1 MNADRSPD
9 GPPSRAQTSVA
20 SAHRLLSQL
29 REVARSLPTGL
40 DEVALAQTLLGQLA
54 PVIRFNRGLVYDLG
68 ESGQLDVVA
77 AEGVDGVDSDLERS
91 HPQWR
96 QADDVQ
102 LTSTATTTTA
112 VFPLRLDDR
121 LVGAVQL
128 ELSTEVDDHPWS
140 AYEIAAAR
148 SLIDDAAIYLD
159 SGRLFSEVR
168 AIATTEERRR
178 LARDIHDGIAQEVAS
193 LGYVVDD
200 LAARAEGD
208 LHDRIIGLRDELT
221 RIVTE
226 LRHSIFD
233 LRSDIQPGTGLGAAL
248 SSYVRT
254 VGATSGLTIHLV
266 LDETTKRLSAA
277 TEVELLRITQEAV
290 TNVRRHAQ
298 ARNLWVT
305 CRVDPPHAFLRIA
318 DDGRGMGSPRID
330 SYGLD
335 IMRERAERLGVAL
348 TVREREGGGTVVEL
362 ALGRTHSVHTT
373 QLPNAAVDLKGAPSW
388 LSRS

>member
-1 MNADRSPD
+1 MNAQRQPDRES
-9 GPPSRAQTSVA
+9 SRAQSDVA

-40 DEVALAQTLLGQLA
+40 DEVALAQNLLSQLA
-54 PVIRFNRGLVYDLG
+54 PLIRFDRAIVYDLG
-68 ESGQLDVVA
+68 ETGELDVVA
-77 AEGVDGVDSDLERS
+77 VEGVTSVDWDLDVS
-91 HPQWR
+91 HPGWR
-96 QADDVQ
+96 EDRDVH
-102 LTSTATTTTA
+102 LASEHSPAA

-121 LVGAVQL
+121 LVGAVYLQRDPASDRAWTP
-128 ELSTEVDDHPWS
+128 E
-140 AYEIAAAR
+140 EISAAR
-148 SLIDDAAIYLD
+148 AVIDDAAIYLD

-178 LARDIHDGIAQEVAS
+178 LAREIHDGIAQEVAS
-193 LGYVVDD
+193 LGYVVDG
-200 LAARAEGD
+200 LAADAENSE
-208 LHDRIIGLRDELT
+208 LQERILALREELT

-248 SSYVRT
+248 SSYVRS

-266 LDETTKRLSAA
+266 LDETTRRLSAA

-305 CRVDPPHAFLRIA
+305 CRIDPPHAFLRIV

-335 IMRERAERLGVAL
+335 IMRERAARLGVTL
-348 TVREREGGGTVVEL
+348 TVRDREGGGTVVEL
-362 ALGRTHSVHTT
+362 TLGKPTT
-373 QLPNAAVDLKGAPSW
+373 TTTLPSSAVDLKGAPSW